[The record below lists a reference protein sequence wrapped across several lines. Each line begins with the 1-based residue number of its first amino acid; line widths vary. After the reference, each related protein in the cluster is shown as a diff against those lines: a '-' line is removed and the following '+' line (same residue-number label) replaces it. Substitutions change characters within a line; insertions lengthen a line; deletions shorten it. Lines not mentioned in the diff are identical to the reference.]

1 MLKQAS
7 EYGTGAHLIL
17 SSNRVFMIRNML
29 DQNFE
34 TYGVLV
40 FELDEDVLFYL
51 QSRGM
56 DRESVYEMM
65 AQAKLNAVIE
75 RIPVSGIQREARC
88 LLGGSGTDAEGDREN
103 D

>member
-1 MLKQAS
+1 MILCS
-7 EYGTGAHLIL
+7 EEDVAGSHGATIG
-17 SSNRVFMIRNML
+17 R
-29 DQNFE
+29 
-34 TYGVLV
+34 
-40 FELDEDVLFYL
+40 LDEDVLFYL

-88 LLGGSGTDAEGDREN
+88 LLGGSGTDAEGGREN